1 MPRGVPRSREQKTK
15 DNILKVNDGVLAEG
29 MLKMLEEIKQS
40 LEQDLLRRI
49 VTQPASDLIDIQ
61 LDYKAC
67 RKIAEKLQ
75 SKINSGAI
83 AKDQLNKEE

>member
-49 VTQPASDLIDIQ
+49 VT
-61 LDYKAC
+61 
-67 RKIAEKLQ
+67 
-75 SKINSGAI
+75 
-83 AKDQLNKEE
+83 